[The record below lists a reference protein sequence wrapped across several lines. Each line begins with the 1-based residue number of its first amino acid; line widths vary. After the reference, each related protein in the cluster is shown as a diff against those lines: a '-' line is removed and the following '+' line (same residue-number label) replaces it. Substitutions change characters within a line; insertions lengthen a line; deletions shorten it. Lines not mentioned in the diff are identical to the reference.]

1 MTGGKRPDGAEFAR
15 GFWVEP
21 TVYGDVAPHMRLWR
35 DEIFGPVMSV
45 APWDDYETMLADAND
60 TSYGLSAAIW
70 TNDISTAITTAR
82 RLRAGSIFVNGSNT
96 HFVGMPWGGFKNS
109 GVEREEGVEEMRSY
123 LETKALNIML

>member
-1 MTGGKRPDGAEFAR
+1 MTGGKRPEGAQFEKGYWA
-15 GFWVEP
+15 EP
-21 TVYGDVAPHMRLWR
+21 TVYADVTASMRLWR
-35 DEIFGPVMSV
+35 EEVFGPIMALS
-45 APWDDYETMLADAND
+45 PWKDYETMIEQAND

-70 TNDISTAITTAR
+70 TNDITNAIRTAR

-109 GVEREEGVEEMRSY
+109 GIEREEGIEEMRSY